1 LIHVCRVCGCFMLPA
16 DVGRPAATCNETC
29 RLTWKAARARAKR
42 SQQRALSLL
51 RMAAHELSKVEG
63 PYSGQALRLAQR
75 LSNEPPSRL
84 ALILAAE
91 RGSHPW
97 TTAL

>member
-16 DVGRPAATCNETC
+16 DVGRPAATCGEKC
-29 RLTWKAARARAKR
+29 RLSWKSARARAKR

-51 RMAAHELSKVEG
+51 RMAAEELTKVEG
-63 PYSGQALRLAQR
+63 PFSGQALRLAQR

-84 ALILAAE
+84 ALISIAEQGADWKAA
-91 RGSHPW
+91 
-97 TTAL
+97 L